1 VTTQTEMK
9 QALDTLRGVICR
21 AGTALNG
28 LKQAREAGD
37 DIMFEVLQDAARRE
51 LNAGLDVFEFGLS
64 GKEAATAN

>member
-1 VTTQTEMK
+1 MTTQTEMK

-28 LKQAREAGD
+28 LKQARETGD
-37 DIMFEVLQDAARRE
+37 EVMCKILQDAARRE

-64 GKEAATAN
+64 GKEAAIAN